1 MTIIKMEWTK
11 LLKKKNTKVLIGLYG
26 VILLVMS
33 GLYIFGEKSFG
44 LSIYTESQFMKA
56 TLSTMMGFILPFIA
70 LYLSSTKITGE
81 FSHHTIKNLMLLP
94 IEKSKI
100 FIGKLVSVQG
110 LLGVL
115 LLIQFIFSLILGL
128 FLDGGFSLGILFSLF
143 GDYLGAFVIL
153 GLINLSGALLAMV
166 FNSGGLTIFIG
177 YILYIGMNFISM
189 YSAPFKAISL
199 TTIVSNYGSLF
210 SGASLTLLLSV
221 LAYYMI
227 LYIVGS
233 QLFEKKEV
241 QSCQS
246 E

>member
-1 MTIIKMEWTK
+1 MTMIKMEWIK

-44 LSIYTESQFMKA
+44 LSIYTESQFIKA

-70 LYLSSTKITGE
+70 LYLSSTKIIGE

-100 FIGKLVSVQG
+100 FFGKIVSVQG

-115 LLIQFIFSLILGL
+115 LLMQFTVSLILGL
-128 FLDGGFSLGILFSLF
+128 LLDGGFSLGVLMSLF
-143 GDYLGAFVIL
+143 GEYLGAFVIL
-153 GLINLSGALLAMV
+153 GLINLSGSLLAMV

-177 YILYIGMNFISM
+177 YVLYIGMNFISL
-189 YSAPFKAISL
+189 YVAPFRTISL
-199 TTIVSNYGSLF
+199 TTVISNYGSLF
-210 SGASLTLLLSV
+210 NGTSLTLLLSV